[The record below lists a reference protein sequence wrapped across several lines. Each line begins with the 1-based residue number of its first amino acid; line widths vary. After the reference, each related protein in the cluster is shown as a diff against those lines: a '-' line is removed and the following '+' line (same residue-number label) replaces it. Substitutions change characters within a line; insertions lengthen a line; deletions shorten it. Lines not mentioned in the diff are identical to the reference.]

1 MENIFWCKNCLNAST
16 RPRITFDKKGWC
28 NACQWMEQ
36 KKKLDWKK
44 RETELIKIL
53 DKYRTGSSKFDCV
66 VPVSGGKDGSYVAY
80 TLKKKYGMNPLAIN
94 ITPPLPLEIG
104 EKNINNFSKSGFD
117 LLRLYLNKDVMMFL
131 NKAGFKYK
139 GFPYFGWLI
148 AIQSAVIKT
157 AANFDISVIFYG
169 EDGEIEYGGSTETK
183 NNSLISI
190 DYQKKIWFE
199 GGYEKILNKLPKNLK
214 KYSSFWK
221 FPTSKELNGKKI
233 YTTTWSYFE
242 NWDSYRNYIVAK
254 KYFGLNENPDGNEG
268 TFTNFAQNDQALYA
282 LHTYLMYLKFGFGRA
297 TQDAGI
303 EIRRGA
309 MTRDQAINL
318 VNLYDNNY
326 PEKYISDYLFYYQM
340 TRKEF
345 NSIIDKWANKKLFI
359 KKKRKVATKVYSEII
374 SSNEKKSLCY
384 RLWNG
389 KHYIN

>member
-80 TLKKKYGMNPLAIN
+80 ILKKKYGMNPLAIN
-94 ITPPLPLEIG
+94 ISPPLPLEIG

-190 DYQKKIWFE
+190 DCKRK
-199 GGYEKILNKLPKNLK
+199 
-214 KYSSFWK
+214 
-221 FPTSKELNGKKI
+221 
-233 YTTTWSYFE
+233 
-242 NWDSYRNYIVAK
+242 
-254 KYFGLNENPDGNEG
+254 FGLRVDMK
-268 TFTNFAQNDQALYA
+268 NF
-282 LHTYLMYLKFGFGRA
+282 K
-297 TQDAGI
+297 
-303 EIRRGA
+303 
-309 MTRDQAINL
+309 
-318 VNLYDNNY
+318 
-326 PEKYISDYLFYYQM
+326 
-340 TRKEF
+340 
-345 NSIIDKWANKKLFI
+345 
-359 KKKRKVATKVYSEII
+359 
-374 SSNEKKSLCY
+374 
-384 RLWNG
+384 
-389 KHYIN
+389 